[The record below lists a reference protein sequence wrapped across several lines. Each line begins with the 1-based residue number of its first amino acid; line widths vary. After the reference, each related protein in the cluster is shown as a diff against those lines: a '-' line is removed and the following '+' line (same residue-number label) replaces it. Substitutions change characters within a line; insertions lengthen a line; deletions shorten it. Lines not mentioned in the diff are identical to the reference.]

1 VSWSR
6 DSAEDWV
13 LKPALGRVGDGIG
26 ITGATEEK
34 DWKTIRRDM
43 RRRPGSWAAQRRFT
57 ALPLRTAEG
66 DLFPCIGVYTVDGR
80 TAGVY
85 GRAARRPLIDH
96 RTQDVAVL
104 IRRACV

>member
-1 VSWSR
+1 VDWSR
-6 DSAEDWV
+6 DSAEGWV

-26 ITGATEEK
+26 IAGATEEK
-34 DWKTIRRDM
+34 DWKTIRRDV
-43 RRRPGSWAAQRRFT
+43 RRHPGAWAAQRRFT
-57 ALPLRTAEG
+57 AMPLRADEG

-80 TAGVY
+80 AAGAY

-96 RTQDVAVL
+96 RAQDVAVL

>member
-66 DLFPCIGVYTVDGR
+66 DLFPCIGVYTVGLVM
-80 TAGVY
+80 TLVS
-85 GRAARRPLIDH
+85 AAILRRKP
-96 RTQDVAVL
+96 RREAPASAVP
-104 IRRACV
+104 A